1 MASEK
6 ERLKKLRD
14 KHSDL
19 YFEFLGIGRE
29 IRELQAT
36 VNELKPQDRVD
47 RERQENWNLTLGI
60 LKKVGF
66 ISSTKWEDISDEAK
80 RPAMA
85 FHEVRRDVRQAIA
98 RSLGMKFAKKS
109 WEK

>member
-1 MASEK
+1 MVSEK
-6 ERLKKLRD
+6 EKLRELRD
-14 KHSDL
+14 KRSTAYLDSL
-19 YFEFLGIGRE
+19 RIGME
-29 IRELQAT
+29 IRDLEAR
-36 VNELKPQDRVD
+36 VKEMKPQDRV
-47 RERQENWNLTLGI
+47 EMEVQENWNLTLGI